1 MEKSSGFAFFEALRY
16 FYESNKGKL
25 RRNYKDLSKKYLDYN
40 NKEINRDAFLRKPQF
55 EALEMYVFIKEFL
68 QNKQMFQIFDEW
80 IKQEDKFADTSFYST
95 DDGQVTFYD
104 TKSIDSKKI
113 FTMMKKNSEVYPNYI
128 FALTMGLGKTIL
140 MATCIFYEFLLANK
154 YPKDN
159 RFCHNA
165 LVFAPDKT
173 VLESLREIQTFDKS
187 LVIPPEYARV
197 LDSNIKFHFLD
208 DIGITLNT
216 IDNSDFNIIISNTQ
230 KIIIKK
236 KHKESTPVDKIFNM
250 SRLVNN
256 SPMGDTINQLY
267 GDMESIKNEGEL
279 LINQR
284 FEKLTRLQQLGI
296 YVDEAHHMF
305 GKDLEKAVMKNGTET
320 SLRNTI
326 NTLAEELTT
335 RGTQVVA
342 CYNYTGTPYVKNT
355 ILPEV
360 VYSYGLKD
368 SISTK
373 YLKALDI
380 LGYEN
385 VKNKEFLK
393 SVINDFWSKYGDKE
407 YEGLKPKLAI
417 FGANIDEINYEVRP
431 IVEEIMN
438 ELGIPL
444 SKILIN
450 VGDDKITKHEEI
462 RDFNNLDRLG
472 SAGADKQFILLVNK
486 GREGWNCRSLF
497 GVALFRSPKSK
508 VFVLQATMRCLRQ
521 ITDIQQRATVYLSKE
536 NMDILDNELQ
546 QNFRV
551 SIDEINKINKND
563 NKEEIIVKVRE
574 PRKKLKLKRIRHN
587 YKQEKKI
594 YKDAINF
601 ELENMDYSKY
611 MVTIYEKESFSGMT
625 SLKRRN
631 ADEIREKIEFSKL
644 TLVAE
649 VSRYLNEK
657 CLLIQK
663 IFEECVDG
671 FDGVIEIVN
680 KYNEVLYDVII
691 PKIFN
696 TLNKITCTIT
706 TEEKEV
712 ILLDYP
718 KDGVDYKYHADPKF
732 VIHYDDSEII
742 EYRDKSFHADTYC
755 FDSIPERELFWK
767 YIMSDKVKK
776 VYFTGMFTN
785 EQNGLFIQY
794 ADPDTHRIRKY
805 YPDFLVKLDDDTYQ
819 IIEVKGD
826 NKIDDAVVKAKKEA
840 AEELATE
847 CHMTYEMIAGSKIM
861 QKQYSINQDKFI

>member
-1 MEKSSGFAFFEALRY
+1 MEKSSGFAFFEVLRY

-40 NKEINRDAFLRKPQF
+40 NKEINRDAFLRRPQF

-68 QNKQMFQIFDEW
+68 QNKQMYQIFDDW
-80 IKQEDKFADTSFYST
+80 IKHEDKFSDISFYST
-95 DDGQVTFYD
+95 DNGQVTFYD

-113 FTMMKKNSEVYPNYI
+113 FTMMKKNSEMYPNYI

-140 MATCIFYEFLLANK
+140 MATCIFYEFLLANQ
-154 YPKDN
+154 YPKDK

-173 VLESLREIQTFDKS
+173 VLQSLREIQTFDKS

-208 DIGITLNT
+208 DTCITLNT

-236 KHKESTPVDKIFNM
+236 KHKESTPVEKLYNM
-250 SRLVNN
+250 SRMVND
-256 SPMGDTINQLY
+256 SPLAGAMTQLY
-267 GDMESIKNEGEL
+267 GDLESIENEGEL

-305 GKDLEKAVMKNGTET
+305 GKDLEKAVIKNGAAT

-326 NTLAEELTT
+326 NTLATELAI
-335 RGTQVVA
+335 RGTRVVA

-360 VYSYGLKD
+360 VYSYGLRD
-368 SISTK
+368 AISTR
-373 YLKALDI
+373 YLKSLQI

-385 VKNKEFLK
+385 VKNEEFLK
-393 SVINDFWSKYGDKE
+393 SVINDFWNKYGNKE

-417 FGANIDEINYEVRP
+417 FGSNIAEINDEVKP
-431 IVEEIMN
+431 IVENILN

-444 SKILIN
+444 SKILVN
-450 VGDDKITKHEEI
+450 VGDDKITKNEDI
-462 RDFNNLDRLG
+462 RDFNDLDRVG
-472 SAGADKQFILLVNK
+472 SIGSEKQFILLVNK

-521 ITDIQQRATVYLSKE
+521 ITNVQQRATVYLSKE
-536 NMDILDNELQ
+536 NMEILDNELQ

-563 NKEEIIVKVRE
+563 NKEEIIVKVKP
-574 PRKKLKLKRIRHN
+574 PRKKLMLKRIRHN
-587 YKQEKKI
+587 YKQEKKV
-594 YKDAINF
+594 YKEAINF
-601 ELENMDYSKY
+601 ELENLDYSKY
-611 MVTIYEKESFSGMT
+611 MVTIYEKENLSAMT
-625 SLKRRN
+625 TLKKRN
-631 ADEIREKIEFSKL
+631 ADEIKEQIKFSKI

-671 FDGVIEIVN
+671 VDSVLDTIN

-696 TLNKITCTIT
+696 TLNKITCTTT

-712 ILLDYP
+712 VLLDYP
-718 KDGVDYKYHADPKF
+718 KDEDNYIFHADSNL
-732 VIHYDDSEII
+732 VIHYEDSDVIP
-742 EYRDKSFHADTYC
+742 YRDKSFHVDTYC
-755 FDSIPERELFWK
+755 FDSKPEKELFWK
-767 YIMSDKVKK
+767 YIMSEKVKE

-805 YPDFLVKLDDDTYQ
+805 YPDFLVKLNNDTYQ

-826 NKIDDAVVKAKKEA
+826 NKIDDNIVRAKQEA
-840 AEELATE
+840 AEELAIE
-847 CHMTYEMIAGSKIM
+847 SHMTYKMIASSTI
-861 QKQYSINQDKFI
+861 INRNLEQLSLNL

>member
-40 NKEINRDAFLRKPQF
+40 NKEINGDAFLRKPQF

-80 IKQEDKFADTSFYST
+80 IKKEDKFADTSFYST

-104 TKSIDSKKI
+104 TKSIDTKKI

-208 DIGITLNT
+208 DTGITLNT
-216 IDNSDFNIIISNTQ
+216 IDDSDFNIIISNAQ

-236 KHKESTPVDKIFNM
+236 KHKESTAVDKIFNM
-250 SRLVNN
+250 ANMVNN
-256 SPMGDTINQLY
+256 SPLAEAMTQLY
-267 GDMESIKNEGEL
+267 GDLESIENEGEL
-279 LINQR
+279 LVNQR

-305 GKDLEKAVMKNGTET
+305 GNDLEKAVMKNGKET

-326 NTLAEELTT
+326 NTLAAELST
-335 RGTQVVA
+335 RGTRVVA

-368 SISTK
+368 SISNK

-385 VKNKEFLK
+385 VKNKEFLRN
-393 SVINDFWSKYGDKE
+393 VINDFLSKYGDKE

-417 FGANIDEINYEVRP
+417 FGANITEINDEVKP
-431 IVEEIMN
+431 MVENILN
-438 ELGIPL
+438 ELRIPL
-444 SKILIN
+444 SKILVN
-450 VGDDKITKHEEI
+450 VGDDKITKNDEI
-462 RDFNNLDRLG
+462 RDFNNLDRVG
-472 SAGADKQFILLVNK
+472 SVGSEKQFILLVNK

-508 VFVLQATMRCLRQ
+508 VFVLQATMRCLRK
-521 ITDIQQRATVYLSKE
+521 ITDVQQKATVYLSKE
-536 NMDILDNELQ
+536 NMDILDNELK
-546 QNFRV
+546 QNFRI
-551 SIDEINKINKND
+551 SIDQINKINKND
-563 NKEEIIVKVRE
+563 NEEEVIVKVRE
-574 PRKKLKLKRIRHN
+574 PRKKLKLKRIKHN
-587 YKQEKKI
+587 YKQQKKE

-601 ELENMDYSKY
+601 ELENLDYSKY
-611 MVTIYEKESFSGMT
+611 MATIYEKESLSGMD
-625 SLKRRN
+625 SLKKSN
-631 ADEIREKIEFSKL
+631 ADYIKENIEFSKL

-671 FDGVIEIVN
+671 FDGVLDIVN

-696 TLNKITCTIT
+696 TLNKITCTTT

-718 KDGVDYKYHADPKF
+718 KEGIDYKYHADPKLVVHYEDNE
-732 VIHYDDSEII
+732 VIP
-742 EYRDKSFHADTYC
+742 YREKSFHADTYC
-755 FDSIPERELFWK
+755 FDSKPERELFWE

-776 VYFTGMFTN
+776 VYFTGMFTS

-826 NKIDDAVVKAKKEA
+826 NKIDDAVVQAKKEA
-840 AEELATE
+840 AEEMATE

-861 QKQYSINQDKFI
+861 NGQYSIN

>member
-1 MEKSSGFAFFEALRY
+1 MERLSGFAFFETLRY

-55 EALEMYVFIKEFL
+55 EALEMYIFIKEFL

-80 IKQEDKFADTSFYST
+80 IKKEKQFADATFYST
-95 DDGQVTFYD
+95 DNGQVTFYD
-104 TKSIDSKKI
+104 TKTIDSKGI
-113 FTMMKKNSEVYPNYI
+113 FNMMKKNSEIYPNYI

-154 YPKDN
+154 YPKDK

-197 LDSNIKFHFLD
+197 LDTNIKFHFLD
-208 DIGITLNT
+208 DTGITLNT

-236 KHKESTPVDKIFNM
+236 KHKELSPTDKIFNM
-250 SRLVNN
+250 AKVVSN
-256 SPMGDTINQLY
+256 SPLAKTMNELY
-267 GDMESIKNEGEL
+267 GDMDDVANEGEL
-279 LINQR
+279 LVNQR
-284 FEKLTRLQQLGI
+284 FEKLKRLEQLGI

-305 GKDLEKAVMKNGTET
+305 GKDLENAMSKHSAPT

-326 NTLAEELTT
+326 NTLAAELSV
-335 RGTQVVA
+335 RGTRVVA

-360 VYSYGLKD
+360 VYAYGLKD
-368 SISTK
+368 SISTR
-373 YLKALDI
+373 YLKSLDI

-385 VKNKEFLK
+385 VKNQEFLK
-393 SVINDFWSKYGDKE
+393 SVIQDFWSKYGNKD

-417 FGANIDEINYEVRP
+417 FGASIEEINDEVRP
-431 IVEEIMN
+431 LVENILSH
-438 ELGIPL
+438 LGIPL

-450 VGDDKITKHEEI
+450 VGDGKITKDTEI
-462 RDFNNLDRLG
+462 RDFVNLDKVG
-472 SAGADKQFILLVNK
+472 SEGSEKQFILLVNK

-521 ITDIQQRATVYLSKE
+521 ITDVQQRASVYLSKE
-536 NMDILDNELQ
+536 NMEILDSELQ

-551 SIDEINKINKND
+551 SIDEIKNLNKDDK
-563 NKEEIIVKVRE
+563 KEEVVVRVKE
-574 PRKKLKLKRIRHN
+574 PLKKLKLKRIKHK
-587 YKQEKKI
+587 YEQEKKI
-594 YKDAINF
+594 YKEAINF
-601 ELENMDYSKY
+601 ELDTEDYSKY
-611 MVTIYEKESFSGMT
+611 SVTIYEKENLAT
-625 SLKRRN
+625 RTIVKARK
-631 ADEIREKIEFSKL
+631 ADEIKEQREFSKL

-657 CLLIQK
+657 CLLIEK

-671 FDGVIEIVN
+671 FDKVLEIVN
-680 KYNEVLYDVII
+680 KYNEVLYDIVI
-691 PKIFN
+691 PKIFK
-696 TLNKITCTIT
+696 TLNKITCTIN
-706 TEEKEV
+706 TEEKDV
-712 ILLDYP
+712 ILLSYP
-718 KDGVDYKYHADPKF
+718 KDKDGYIYHANPNLI
-732 VIHYDDSEII
+732 IHYEDKDVQP
-742 EYRDKSFHADTYC
+742 YRDKSFHADTYC
-755 FDSIPERELFWK
+755 FDSKPERELFWD
-767 YIMSDKVKK
+767 YIMSDKVKE
-776 VYFTGMFTN
+776 VYFTGMFTS

-805 YPDFLVKLDDDTYQ
+805 YPDFLIKLDDDTYQ

-826 NKIDDAVVKAKKEA
+826 NKIDDKVVQAKKDA
-840 AEELATE
+840 AEEMATE
-847 CHMTYEMIAGSKIM
+847 CHMTYDMIAGSKIM
-861 QKQYSINQDKFI
+861 NGEYVLN

>member
-1 MEKSSGFAFFEALRY
+1 
-16 FYESNKGKL
+16 
-25 RRNYKDLSKKYLDYN
+25 
-40 NKEINRDAFLRKPQF
+40 
-55 EALEMYVFIKEFL
+55 
-68 QNKQMFQIFDEW
+68 
-80 IKQEDKFADTSFYST
+80 
-95 DDGQVTFYD
+95 
-104 TKSIDSKKI
+104 
-113 FTMMKKNSEVYPNYI
+113 MMKKNSEMYPNYI

-208 DIGITLNT
+208 DTGITLNT

-236 KHKESTPVDKIFNM
+236 KHKESSVVDKIFNM
-250 SRLVNN
+250 SRVLND
-256 SPMGDTINQLY
+256 SPLADTMSQLY
-267 GDMESIKNEGEL
+267 GDLEDVENEGEL
-279 LINQR
+279 LVNQR

-326 NTLAEELTT
+326 NTLAAKLSTKGT
-335 RGTQVVA
+335 RVVA

-373 YLKALDI
+373 YLKSLDI

-385 VKNKEFLK
+385 VKNQEFLK
-393 SVINDFWSKYGDKE
+393 SVIHDFWNKYGEKE

-417 FGANIDEINYEVRP
+417 FGASIDEINNEVKP
-431 IVEEIMN
+431 IVEAILE

-444 SKILIN
+444 TKILVN
-450 VGDDKITKHEEI
+450 VGDEKITKNEEI
-462 RDFNNLDRLG
+462 RDFNNLDRAG
-472 SAGADKQFILLVNK
+472 SIGSDKQFILLVNK

-521 ITDIQQRATVYLSKE
+521 ITDVQQRATVYLSKE
-536 NMDILDNELQ
+536 NMEILDNELQ
-546 QNFRV
+546 QNFRI
-551 SIDEINKINKND
+551 SIDEIKNLNKTKD
-563 NKEEIIVKVRE
+563 KEEIIVKVKKPLR
-574 PRKKLKLKRIRHN
+574 KLKLKRIRHN
-587 YKQEKKI
+587 YKQEKI
-594 YKDAINF
+594 SYKDSINF
-601 ELENMDYSKY
+601 ELENQDYSKY
-611 MVTIYEKESFSGMT
+611 SVTIYEKENLSAMT
-625 SLKRRN
+625 TVKTRN
-631 ADEIREKIEFSKL
+631 ADEIKEQIKFSKL

-657 CLLIQK
+657 CLLIQR

-671 FDGVIEIVN
+671 FDGVLDVVN
-680 KYNEVLYDVII
+680 KYNDVLYDIII

-696 TLNKITCTIT
+696 TLNNITCTTT

-712 ILLDYP
+712 VLLNYP
-718 KDGVDYKYHADPKF
+718 KDGSEYIYHADPKL
-732 VIHYDDSEII
+732 VIHYEDEEIKP
-742 EYRDKSFHADTYC
+742 YRDKSFHADTYC
-755 FDSIPERELFWK
+755 FDSKPEKELFWD
-767 YIMSDKVKK
+767 YIMSDKVKE
-776 VYFTGMFTN
+776 VYFTGMFTS

-805 YPDFLVKLDDDTYQ
+805 YPDFLVRLDDDTYQ

-826 NKIDDAVVKAKKEA
+826 NKIDDAVVQAKKDA

-847 CHMTYEMIAGSKIM
+847 CNMTYEMIAGSKIM
-861 QKQYSINQDKFI
+861 QKEITH